1 MHHHH
6 HWKAIKYSCF
16 INSFNSQ
23 KGNFSAVSVL
33 VAIMCFLL
41 APSNVIF
48 NVSSSNWCS
57 KLTQMLSCNIFHPRL
72 FCATHKFNS
81 DHKNSCHIRNR
92 NITKRRA
99 KSSSSFLN
107 SKMCKMSGMK
117 LKQQYYAFSASR
129 TKNRL
134 NINFFFMLFG
144 KQFIATNEEEAFSLL
159 LNWNIWCALFWQ
171 HIYVFL

>member
-1 MHHHH
+1 MFYNTIDNKAPAKKWREGDMHHHH

-23 KGNFSAVSVL
+23 KWNFSAVSSVL

-48 NVSSSNWCS
+48 NVLSSKWCT
-57 KLTQMLSCNIFHPRL
+57 KPTQSLSCSLFYSRL
-72 FCATHKFNS
+72 FSETHKFNS

-99 KSSSSFLN
+99 K
-107 SKMCKMSGMK
+107 K
-117 LKQQYYAFSASR
+117 L
-129 TKNRL
+129 
-134 NINFFFMLFG
+134 IIFFELE
-144 KQFIATNEEEAFSLL
+144 N
-159 LNWNIWCALFWQ
+159 
-171 HIYVFL
+171 V

>member
-1 MHHHH
+1 
-6 HWKAIKYSCF
+6 
-16 INSFNSQ
+16 
-23 KGNFSAVSVL
+23 
-33 VAIMCFLL
+33 MCFLL

-48 NVSSSNWCS
+48 NVSPLKWCT
-57 KLTQMLSCNIFHPRL
+57 KLTRALSCNIFHQRL
-72 FCATHKFNS
+72 FCETHKFNS

-129 TKNRL
+129 TKNHL
-134 NINFFFMLFG
+134 NIKFFSCCPVNCLKRLMKKKHFRLSLSLSQIEIFG
-144 KQFIATNEEEAFSLL
+144 AHFSWQDIFTKSIARWRKKRWRRNE
-159 LNWNIWCALFWQ
+159 
-171 HIYVFL
+171 